1 MLLAHGVAVVHGAAV
16 VLLLTGAL
24 VALRRP
30 RILLVH
36 APVGAAIL
44 GIHLAGAE
52 CPLTT
57 LELWLRE
64 HAGGSA
70 YHGGFLGHYVVG
82 PLGVDIASTA
92 AQVGVYAVAITPNVL
107 AYGLLALRLVRSRAD
122 RAAAVSG

>member
-16 VLLLTGAL
+16 VLLVTGAL

-44 GIHLAGAE
+44 GVHLAGAD

-64 HAGGSA
+64 QADGSA
-70 YHGGFLGHYVVG
+70 YRGGFLGHYIVG
-82 PLGVDIASTA
+82 PLGIDVASAA
-92 AQVGVYAVAITPNVL
+92 AQLGVYAVAVTPNVL
-107 AYGLLALRLVRSRAD
+107 AYGLLTARLVRARRAD
-122 RAAAVSG
+122 PRL

>member
-1 MLLAHGVAVVHGAAV
+1 MLLAHGFAVVHGAAV
-16 VLLLTGAL
+16 VLLVTGAL

-30 RILLVH
+30 RIFLVH

-44 GIHLAGAE
+44 GVHLAGAD

-64 HAGGSA
+64 QAGGSA

-82 PLGVDIASTA
+82 PLGIDVASAA
-92 AQVGVYAVAITPNVL
+92 AQLGVYAVALIPNVL
-107 AYGLLALRLVRSRAD
+107 AYGLLTARLVRARRVD
-122 RAAAVSG
+122 PRL

>member
-16 VLLLTGAL
+16 VLLVAGAL

-44 GIHLAGAE
+44 GVHLAGAD

-64 HAGGSA
+64 QAGGSA

-82 PLGVDIASTA
+82 PLGIDVASAA
-92 AQVGVYAVAITPNVL
+92 AQLGVYAVALIPNVL
-107 AYGLLALRLVRSRAD
+107 AYGLLTARLVRARRVD
-122 RAAAVSG
+122 PRL